1 MNRRIY
7 LTIFILT
14 ISTILFGQTNS
25 LFKIVENSKVGY
37 INENGEIKIQ
47 PKFINGNDFSDELAS
62 VRLNGRYGFI
72 DKTGNFVIQPKYDY
86 ATSFTKGIACVYLNE
101 KPFFIDKNGNIILD
115 TLYKSIQIIG
125 NNKAIVQT
133 KSKSEGI
140 IDLSTKKLMV
150 DTIYNSIQSYQNGI
164 FIITDKSKN
173 KKNDNYKNQ
182 IAVIDSLGNFIVDF
196 GKYEEIKDFI
206 DGYARV
212 EIKDQT
218 NKDGNIDGVIDT
230 KGNLLF
236 QRPYKNN
243 SYISS
248 DFHNGLAVVNL
259 YKYWIPEEKGVIST
273 SEKNYNGFINLKGE
287 VVLNDTLN
295 KYLKDFS
302 NERTFIEVEND
313 IYKIFDT
320 NFKQIGTDTFER
332 VQNDG
337 FKNGFAIVEKDD
349 NWGIVDVNGK
359 FVIEPKYENI
369 HEIGIID
376 DYFFYG
382 IETRDDEKLYG
393 IATLKGKNI
402 LDPIIQ
408 DFDNSGFVNGL
419 LKTIMNQRLTYIDK
433 SGNIVWQEKKETN
446 NTLKT
451 LNIDFMNRGY
461 YYAYSKPNDKDIG
474 GFGGSKNFPLKITTE
489 NIPINTLSIVVDQNN
504 QDTIQNTYIGYKVYL
519 YNNSKTNIDFNAQD
533 SRLYMKVQAQNEQGI
548 WKDIEYLP
556 SSWCGNSYHTLTLEK
571 MNYWTFITPKYEGE
585 LKTKLRIEL
594 KYIDPKDKSEK
605 RRNRKEITIYSN
617 EFEGSIN
624 PGQFWNK
631 RQYYPNGIMDPYND

>member
-1 MNRRIY
+1 MNSRIY
-7 LTIFILT
+7 LIVIILT
-14 ISTILFGQTNS
+14 ISTIMFGQTNS
-25 LFKIVENSKVGY
+25 LFKIVDNGKVGY
-37 INENGEIKIQ
+37 INEKGNIEIQ
-47 PKFINGNDFSDELAS
+47 PKFLNGNDFSEELAS

-72 DKTGNFVIQPKYDY
+72 DKKGNFVIQPKYDY
-86 ATSFTKGIACVYLNE
+86 ASSFINGIACVYINGE
-101 KPFFIDKNGNIILD
+101 AYFIDKKDNVILD

-125 NNKAIVQT
+125 KNKAIVQT
-133 KSKSEGI
+133 KAKNIGI
-140 IDLSTKKLMV
+140 IDLSTKKFII
-150 DTIYNSIQSYQNGI
+150 DTIYHSIQSYQNGI
-164 FIITDKSKN
+164 LVITNKSKN
-173 KKNDNYKNQ
+173 KKNDPKNQ
-182 IAVIDSLGNFIVDF
+182 FAVVDSLGNFIVNF
-196 GKYEEIKDFI
+196 GKYEDIKDFI
-206 DGYARV
+206 DGFARV
-212 EIKDQT
+212 EIKDPT

-230 KGNLLF
+230 KGKLLF

-243 SYISS
+243 SFIIS

-302 NERTFIEVEND
+302 NERTFIEVKD
-313 IYKIFDT
+313 DVYKIFDT

-337 FKNGFAIVEKDD
+337 FNNGFAIVEKDD

-359 FVIEPKYENI
+359 YVVEPKYDNI

-376 DYFFYG
+376 NYFFYG
-382 IETRDDEKLYG
+382 IDVKEDEKLYG
-393 IATLKGKNI
+393 IATLDGKNI
-402 LDPIIQ
+402 IDPIIQ

-419 LKTIMNQRLTYIDK
+419 LKTIVNQRLTYIDK
-433 SGNIVWQEKKETN
+433 SGNIVWQEKQETN
-446 NTLKT
+446 NILKT
-451 LNIDFMNRGY
+451 LNIDYMNRGY
-461 YYAYSKPNDKDIG
+461 FYAYSKPNNNDIG
-474 GFGGSKNFPLKITTE
+474 GFGGSRNFPLTITTE
-489 NIPINTLSIVVDQNN
+489 NFPINTLSIVVDQNK
-504 QDTIQNTYIGYKVYL
+504 QDTIQNTYIGYKVFVS
-519 YNNSKTNIDFNAQD
+519 NNSKTNIDFNAQD
-533 SRLYMKVQAQNEQGI
+533 SRLYMKVQAQNDKGI

-571 MNYWTFITPKYEGE
+571 MNYWTFTTPKYEGE

-594 KYIDPKDKSEK
+594 NYIDPKDKTEK

-631 RQYYPNGIMDPYND
+631 QQYYPNGIMDPYND